1 MNKNNK
7 NNNYWAILGL
17 TVLMLMPLE
26 SQAAGMSAG
35 VDAMFANFRDSSVA
49 LTRLIKYISYIIV
62 LFFVINSIHKF
73 SQLGSNQQLTP
84 KVPITMFFVGVSIFS
99 LTSVVNM
106 ATATMAMGAGP
117 GTILMPSGPAFGA
130 VTAAGL
136 QGVFLFIRLVGYI
149 AFIRGFL
156 LLNQAGQGKDGT
168 VGRGLTHIFGGV
180 AAINITITA
189 KILANTLAPGMVLP
203 I

>member
-7 NNNYWAILGL
+7 NNNYWAMLA
-17 TVLMLMPLE
+17 VASLMLMPLE
-26 SQAAGMSAG
+26 SHAAMSPG
-35 VDAMFANFRDSSVA
+35 LDAMFANFRDSSVA
-49 LTRLIKYISYIIV
+49 LTRLVKYVSYIIG
-62 LFFVINSIHKF
+62 LFFVINSIVKF

-84 KVPITMFFVGVSIFS
+84 KVPLTMFFIGVSIFS

-106 ATATMAMGAGP
+106 ATATMAMGSGP

-156 LLNQAGQGKDGT
+156 LLNQAGQGKEGT

>member
-7 NNNYWAILGL
+7 NNNYWAMLGL
-17 TVLMLMPLE
+17 AALMLMPLE
-26 SQAAGMSAG
+26 SQAAGMSMG
-35 VDAMFANFRDSSVA
+35 IDAMFANFAASSVA
-49 LTRLIKYISYIIV
+49 LTRLVKYISYIIG
-62 LFFVINSIHKF
+62 LFFVINAILKF

-84 KVPITMFFVGVSIFS
+84 KVPLTMFFVGVSIFS

-149 AFIRGFL
+149 AFIRGWL
-156 LLNQAGQGKDGT
+156 LLNLAGQGKEGT

-180 AAINITITA
+180 AAINITVTA
-189 KILANTLAPGMVLP
+189 KILANTLSPGMVLP
-203 I
+203 F

>member
-49 LTRLIKYISYIIV
+49 LTRLIKYISYIIG

-99 LTSVVNM
+99 LTSVVNL
-106 ATATMAMGAGP
+106 APATMAMGAGP